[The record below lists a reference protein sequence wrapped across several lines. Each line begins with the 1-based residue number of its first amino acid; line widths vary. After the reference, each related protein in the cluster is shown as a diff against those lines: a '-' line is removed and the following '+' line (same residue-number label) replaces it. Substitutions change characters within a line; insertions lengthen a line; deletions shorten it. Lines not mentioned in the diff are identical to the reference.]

1 MPTTNPVPST
11 DPSDLLFNAG
21 KLDEVVNGT
30 ASSFTDRLG
39 AQRRTLA
46 GLSAEF
52 PNAAAN
58 AAAAAASAV
67 DAADYA
73 RAAQDE
79 VAVATEQAGAA
90 DASRVAAEAARDAA
104 QLSAGVYAT
113 TAAGLAAT
121 TSGEYFNVPANSAND
136 SLILYQNS
144 GGTAVEVK
152 RYPSTAVVDSL
163 AETTSSNNGTRAL
176 VAWTDSAGEVVMSL
190 SADGKLRV
198 AGNAGPLTDA
208 HQIVENANTVLV
220 GFASADDEVVA
231 GFDSDGD
238 LLIRG
243 HGNVMNRIASNDFI
257 TGMEYEAWGDVSKKL
272 FYFDKAKSALS
283 KRINI
288 NRIVVGW
295 NEDADTDYVRFPY
308 ALPLSDTT
316 GLLFFGQRRAPQG
329 TGENGNR
336 LCVRDYTINYASSTI
351 TTSAT
356 RVIDQPS
363 GYVNRTGFAGGA
375 AAIKLPN
382 GNIVMTYFRLLP
394 DTMVWSDP
402 SYENH
407 IYRTI
412 STDNGATW
420 STPTSVM
427 GPHQTY
433 NALTGGTG
441 GVPGSLP
448 SRLGPNSG
456 TGNWLIRIPS
466 GPYAGRLV
474 FSMYFENNYFG
485 CAYSDDNGATWTR
498 GTLTNAAGGNV
509 YNETAIEF
517 CSSDGG
523 IVALRRCENIL
534 GVGRY
539 VSTDGGATFSYT
551 GHVSSAGFSNSSIS
565 LISASRSA
573 ATGFEKLIAAN
584 TADPVNYRRQ
594 FHQLRLSYDK
604 GAAFV
609 GKATLFPDGMNVGYG
624 SLARMGNGY
633 YLLAY
638 ETFNGTSAINTQNN
652 IGVYVFNEA
661 ELFFRAA
668 PV

>member
-1 MPTTNPVPST
+1 MTKYNTGNPVGST
-11 DPSDLLFNAG
+11 DARDLYDNAQAF
-21 KLDEVVNGT
+21 DEAVNSAG
-30 ASSFTDRLG
+30 SSYTDRRG
-39 AQRRTLA
+39 VSRKTLKWME
-46 GLSAEF
+46 SAATGI
-52 PNAAAN
+52 PAVTA
-58 AAAAAASAV
+58 AV
-67 DAADYA
+67 DAQ
-73 RAAQDE
+73 AAK
-79 VAVATEQAGAA
+79 T
-90 DASRVAAEAARDAA
+90 AAEAARDAA

-121 TSGEYFNVPANSAND
+121 TSGKYFNVPASSAND

-144 GGTAVEVK
+144 GGTAVEIK

-208 HQIVENANTVLV
+208 PQIVENANTVLI

-238 LLIRG
+238 LLVRG
-243 HGNVMNRIASNDFI
+243 HGNLMNRIASNDFI

-272 FYFDKAKSALS
+272 FYFDKAKSALG
-283 KRINI
+283 KRIGI
-288 NRIVVGW
+288 NRIVIGW

-336 LCVRDYTINYASSTI
+336 LCVRDYTIDYTSTTI

-363 GYVNRTGFAGGA
+363 GYVNKQGFAGHAGA
-375 AAIKLPN
+375 VKLPN
-382 GNIVMTYFRLLP
+382 GNIVLAYTRVLP
-394 DTMVWSDP
+394 DTAVWSGA
-402 SYENH
+402 SYTTH
-407 IYRTI
+407 VYCTV
-412 STDNGATW
+412 STDNGVTW
-420 STPTSVM
+420 STPSSAI
-427 GPHQTY
+427 GPNQTY
-433 NALTGGTG
+433 NALSGGTG
-441 GVPGSLP
+441 GIPGAVPGVN
-448 SRLGPNSG
+448 GPNAG

-539 VSTDGGATFSYT
+539 VSTDGGATFSLT

-573 ATGFEKLIAAN
+573 TTGFEKLIAAD
-584 TADPVNYRRQ
+584 TADPAYYNRR
-594 FHQLRLSYDK
+594 FHQFRLSYDK
-604 GAAFV
+604 GATFV
-609 GKATLFPDGMNVGYG
+609 GKASLFPDGMGVGYG
-624 SLARMGNGY
+624 SLARMSNGY
-633 YLLAY
+633 YLLSY
-638 ETFNGTSAINTQNN
+638 ETFNSGINTQNN
-652 IGVYVFNEA
+652 LGLYVFNEA
-661 ELFFRAA
+661 ELFYRAA